1 MRWLIWWNT
10 WRRSRRF
17 KAIGAGCQF
26 LGDRIEI
33 KGRIYAGKG
42 CVFGNNL
49 VLRTHKRGRIRFGDG
64 VEVSDYALFN
74 INSELLVGENTYI
87 GPYVVLR
94 DTNHVFQG
102 TDVHWRLTPHIT
114 ENISIGKNCFLGAG
128 TYIMPG
134 VSIGD
139 GAVIAPRSIVN
150 RNVGEN
156 EIWAGS
162 PARMAAH
169 RLDDTKNS
177 KLRKQLELVK
187 IFGVAGPSDE
197 GDDNSGDEG

>member
-1 MRWLIWWNT
+1 MALLTWWST
-10 WRRSRRF
+10 WRLRRRF
-17 KAIGAGCQF
+17 KEIGPGCQF
-26 LGDRIEI
+26 LGRSIEI
-33 KGRIYAGKG
+33 KGRLYAGQG

-49 VLRTHKRGRIRFGDG
+49 VLRTHKRGRIRFGAG

-74 INSELLVGENTYI
+74 INSELNVGENTYI
-87 GPYVVLR
+87 GPYTVLR

-102 TDVHWRLTPHIT
+102 TGVHWRLTPHIT
-114 ENISIGKNCFLGAG
+114 EPITIGRNCFLGAG

-134 VSIGD
+134 VTIGD

-150 RNVGEN
+150 RDIGEN

-169 RLDDTKNS
+169 RLDPDKNS

-187 IFGVAGPSDE
+187 IFGVTAPAGDSEEGPSDE
-197 GDDNSGDEG
+197 